1 MVVSS
6 DTTFLRSSFT
16 LKEHIVKYATPER
29 CISLCHTHFG
39 VKGQIP
45 TQLSNQMAD
54 DIHYIYS
61 LELENNVNVKQNQRF
76 AAFCEQ
82 KVNLD

>member
-1 MVVSS
+1 MPQQ
-6 DTTFLRSSFT
+6 RG
-16 LKEHIVKYATPER
+16 
-29 CISLCHTHFG
+29 ISLCHTHFG

-61 LELENNVNVKQNQRF
+61 LELENNVNVKQNQ
-76 AAFCEQ
+76 
-82 KVNLD
+82 KVRGFL